1 MTAERL
7 DSHLHETLA
16 ELRSREP
23 VSWVPALDA
32 WFVTSRALAV
42 EVMRD
47 AATFTVDD
55 PRFSTAQVLGP
66 SMLSLDGPEHGRH
79 RDPFAD
85 AFRLPEVRRTFTD
98 AVTNLAREIVTE
110 LQPVGRAELRRE
122 LAGPLAARVDGARP
136 RSRRR
141 RCRDAARVVPRH
153 RRRGERDRQ
162 RGGRRRQTGIGGRR
176 AGGRRSPGRST
187 PGRASSPDARE
198 ALTVDEI
205 VSNTGVL
212 LFGGIETTE
221 GMTTNLFAHLL
232 AEPGLWDVGRT
243 RPIADRERDRG
254 VVAART
260 VGGARRPLRHARYT
274 SSASADIERGD
285 FVIVMIAAA
294 NRDPA
299 VFADPDRFDIRRAN
313 AKQHLTFAHGPHACL
328 GMHLAR
334 LEAHGRGR
342 GRRST
347 CCHNCVWIRRR
358 RRPSWPGRCSASPI
372 GSTSSGIRSDATTTD
387 EASVARLRTVASPC
401 HTARVIRRRR
411 A

>member
-1 MTAERL
+1 VTDRAAHFPGGAAVAAERL
-7 DSHLHETLA
+7 DSLLHETLA

-23 VSWVPALDA
+23 VAWVPALDA

-85 AFRLPEVRRTFTD
+85 AFRLPEVRRMFTD
-98 AVTNLAREIVTE
+98 AVTNLAREIVTD
-110 LQPVGRAELRRE
+110 LQPNGGAELRRE
-122 LAGPLAARVDGARP
+122 LAGPLAARVMAIALDLVDVDATTLLAWYREIVGAV
-136 RSRRR
+136 S
-141 RCRDAARVVPRH
+141 A
-153 RRRGERDRQ
+153 
-162 RGGRRRQTGIGGRR
+162 I
-176 AGGRRSPGRST
+176 AGGGTTTDRPEST
-187 PGRASSPDARE
+187 VDALAAGVARTIDAGQGVLADARE

-221 GMTTNLFAHLL
+221 GMTANLFAHLL
-232 AEPGLWDVGRT
+232 AEPGQWDAVA
-243 RPIADRERDRG
+243 ADRTLIPNAIEESLRLEPSVVRIDRFATRDTRLG
-254 VVAART
+254 E
-260 VGGARRPLRHARYT
+260 
-274 SSASADIERGD
+274 ADIERGD
-285 FVIVMIAAA
+285 FVIIMISAA

-299 VFADPDRFDIRRAN
+299 AFANPDQFDIRRAN

-334 LEAHGRGR
+334 AEAAAAVEAALDLLPGLRLDLNVSPPAMAGTVFRKPDRVDVVWDLE
-342 GRRST
+342 
-347 CCHNCVWIRRR
+347 
-358 RRPSWPGRCSASPI
+358 
-372 GSTSSGIRSDATTTD
+372 
-387 EASVARLRTVASPC
+387 
-401 HTARVIRRRR
+401 
-411 A
+411 

>member
-1 MTAERL
+1 VTDRAAHFPGGAAVSAERL

-23 VSWVPALDA
+23 VAWVPALDA

-85 AFRLPEVRRTFTD
+85 AFRLSEVRRRFNE
-98 AVTNLAREIVTE
+98 AVTNLAREIVTD
-110 LQPVGRAELRRE
+110 LQPYGGAELRRE
-122 LAGPLAARVDGARP
+122 LAGPLAARVMALALDLVDADATTLLAWYREIVGAVSAIASAGTTTTDRP
-136 RSRRR
+136 ESAV
-141 RCRDAARVVPRH
+141 DALAAAVARTV
-153 RRRGERDRQ
+153 D
-162 RGGRRRQTGIGGRR
+162 
-176 AGGRRSPGRST
+176 AGQGVL
-187 PGRASSPDARE
+187 ADARE
-198 ALTVDEI
+198 SLTVDEI

-221 GMTTNLFAHLL
+221 GMTANLFAHLL
-232 AEPGLWDVGRT
+232 AEPDQWNAVA
-243 RPIADRERDRG
+243 ADRLLIPNAIEESLRLEPSVVRIDRFATRDTRLG
-254 VVAART
+254 E
-260 VGGARRPLRHARYT
+260 
-274 SSASADIERGD
+274 ADIERGD
-285 FVIVMIAAA
+285 FVIIMISAA

-299 VFADPDRFDIRRAN
+299 SFANPDRFDIRRAN

-334 LEAHGRGR
+334 AEAAAAVE
-342 GRRST
+342 SALDLL
-347 CCHNCVWIRRR
+347 
-358 RRPSWPGRCSASPI
+358 PGLRLDPNASPPAMA
-372 GSTSSGIRSDATTTD
+372 G
-387 EASVARLRTVASPC
+387 TVFRKPD
-401 HTARVIRRRR
+401 RVDVVWDLE
-411 A
+411 